1 MKRVEH
7 YKEIF
12 ERYGGMMRRMQR
24 EDERVYYKD
33 IQRLIRDGHIEKVRY
48 GYYQW
53 VDPDDFSEVGTIIRL
68 FPDAILCMDTALRYY
83 GYSDRTPGE
92 WHVAVS
98 KDSGK
103 SRFNIDYPF
112 VKPYYVTPS
121 VLELGL
127 KTGEIDGH
135 SIRIYDKDRVICDCL
150 RYRNKMDK
158 EIFNKAIQNYI
169 NDTSKHIPR
178 LLEYA
183 EPLRTKKLAKE
194 LIGVWLE
201 WPILPLPFSQN

>member
-1 MKRVEH
+1 MYDIEYYKR
-7 YKEIF
+7 IF
-12 ERYGGMMRRMQR
+12 DRYGGMMRTTQLAEEKVFYQHR
-24 EDERVYYKD
+24 EK
-33 IQRLIRDGHIEKVRY
+33 LIADGYVEKVRR

-53 VDPDDFSEVGTIIRL
+53 VNPEDFSEAGTVARL

-83 GYSDRTPGE
+83 GYSDRTPSD
-92 WHVAVS
+92 WHLAVS

-112 VKPYYVTPS
+112 VKPYYVEPK

-127 KTGEIDGH
+127 TKGNMDGH
-135 SIRIYDKDRVICDCL
+135 EIRIYDKDRVICDCL

-169 NDTSKHIPR
+169 ADPEKSIPK

-183 EPLRTKKLAKE
+183 EPLRVKKIAKD
-194 LIGVWLE
+194 LIGVWL
-201 WPILPLPFSQN
+201 

>member
-1 MKRVEH
+1 MHDVQF
-7 YKEIF
+7 YKNIF
-12 ERYGGMMRRMQR
+12 DKYGGMMRTTQLAEEKIFYPQR
-24 EDERVYYKD
+24 EK
-33 IQRLIRDGHIEKVRY
+33 LIADGYVEKIRR

-53 VDPDDFSEVGTIIRL
+53 VNPEDFSEVGTVIRL

-92 WHVAVS
+92 WHLAVS

-103 SRFNIDYPF
+103 SRFKLDYPF
-112 VKPYYVTPS
+112 VRPYYVEPA

-127 KTGEIDGH
+127 TGGTMDGH
-135 SIRIYDKDRVICDCL
+135 PVRIYDKDRLICDCL

-169 NDTSKHIPR
+169 ADPEKSIPK
-178 LLEYA
+178 LMEYA
-183 EPLRTKKLAKE
+183 GPLRVKKLAKD
-194 LIGVWLE
+194 LIGVWL
-201 WPILPLPFSQN
+201 

>member
-1 MKRVEH
+1 MYDVQY

-12 ERYGGMMRRMQR
+12 DRYGGMMRTTQLAEEKVFYPQR
-24 EDERVYYKD
+24 QKLME
-33 IQRLIRDGHIEKVRY
+33 DGHIEKVRR

-53 VDPDDFSEVGTIIRL
+53 NSSEDFSEVGTVTRL

-83 GYSDRTPGE
+83 GYSDRTPGD
-92 WHVAVS
+92 WHLAVS

-112 VKPYYVTPS
+112 VKPYYIEPA

-127 KTGEIDGH
+127 TKGDMDGH
-135 SIRIYDKDRVICDCL
+135 EIRIYDKDRVICDCL

-169 NDTSKHIPR
+169 ADPEKSIPK
-178 LLEYA
+178 LMEYA
-183 EPLRTKKLAKE
+183 GPLRVKKIAKD
-194 LIGVWLE
+194 LIGVWL
-201 WPILPLPFSQN
+201 

>member
-1 MKRVEH
+1 MNNIEY

-12 ERYGGMMRRMQR
+12 DRYGGMMRTSQLADEKVYYQQR
-24 EDERVYYKD
+24 EQLLTSGV
-33 IQRLIRDGHIEKVRY
+33 IEKVRR

-53 VDPDDFSEVGTIIRL
+53 VNPDDFSEVGTVKRL
-68 FPDAILCMDTALRYY
+68 FPDGIFCMETALRYY
-83 GYSDRTPGE
+83 RYSDRTPE
-92 WHVAVS
+92 QWHLAVS

-103 SRFNIDYPF
+103 SRFHIDYPF
-112 VKPYYVTPS
+112 VKPYFLEPA

-127 KTGEIDGH
+127 TKGNMDGH
-135 SIRIYDKDRVICDCL
+135 DVRIYDKDRVICDCL

-169 NDTSKHIPR
+169 NDPGKRIPK

-183 EPLRTKKLAKE
+183 EPLRVKRIAKD
-194 LIGVWLE
+194 LIGVWL
-201 WPILPLPFSQN
+201 